1 MPDVLV
7 PERSD
12 GPVHARESLGE
23 RAVSILSDAIDST
36 ENPAP
41 TILWWDQGGFL
52 EDFLRRACEE
62 LDRPV
67 WRKAEGL
74 PLSLRCH
81 VAKEDDRPAV
91 WYVPEGKDDRDWFRD
106 VEATGAEIEKDIL
119 QLSAE
124 LYGVPRWNLASV
136 AGTDPPDSE
145 TASILKD
152 ELAGGRR
159 PTLDQLQ
166 EELLTG
172 GQGRPLDRLLLA
184 DWGQEP
190 EPAVLDQLGDQLREA
205 GVPEVDEVEG
215 VDALADRARRWAVA
229 VWLQEAGLEP
239 SSFPDAYRA
248 DTPKAQEAYQRL
260 RDRMQGADADR
271 TEQIYLG
278 RSWWSDVIEA
288 VDDLTPL
295 AGCPVDGALEAKLW
309 NAWADRL
316 EADEFDEAS
325 ALARRRVEGLEEVYG
340 SSARTSS
347 TFLRCWEQ
355 ALDVAELGALS
366 ERVAADLDRDDPV
379 EVYAREEDGA
389 WRIDAAVRRLV
400 VAGRPETDLPDEHP
414 GRDVLPGWRKQFVGS
429 RYLDHLRALAEGTRE
444 AVAEGSFFNETECV
458 TRFWSKSH
466 HRGELAAGE
475 EVALFFLDGL
485 RLDLAYELAEHLR
498 ETLAPDGDDASD
510 GEGRGWSVRT
520 SRWRATVPSETEP
533 GMGALLPGSTTA
545 FSVDLVKRNLRAQRN
560 QQTLTTAQREGLLQR
575 EGWSVTRDWDKQ
587 WQAAR
592 VAFIDSDIDKG
603 GEAEIAEI
611 EEHLSRHV
619 ETLAKNIGDRL
630 RQDGWSK
637 AFVVTDHGFV
647 LLPEGKSMEGIK
659 PPDSAEAVSLRCA
672 APAGHG
678 EGPGVR
684 LEPGRP
690 GLDYLETSVRVLLE
704 PQQRFTKRGLSDRRY
719 FHGGL
724 SLQESI
730 LLFLEIEKS

>member
-1 MPDVLV
+1 MPA
-7 PERSD
+7 RSD
-12 GPVHARESLGE
+12 GPVHAQQSLGE
-23 RAVSILSDAIDST
+23 RAVSILSDAINYT

-41 TILWWDQGGFL
+41 TILWWDPGGFL
-52 EDFLRRACEE
+52 EDVLRQACKE
-62 LDRPV
+62 LDRPA

-74 PLSLRCH
+74 PLSLRRH
-81 VAKEDDRPAV
+81 VAEEDDRPAV

-106 VEATGAEIEKDIL
+106 VAATGAEIEKDIFA
-119 QLSAE
+119 LSAE
-124 LYGVPRWNLASV
+124 LYGVPRWDLANV
-136 AGTDPPDSE
+136 VGTDSLDPE

-152 ELAGGRR
+152 ELTGRRR

-166 EELLTG
+166 EEFLTG
-172 GQGRPLDRLLLA
+172 GQGRPLDRLLIA
-184 DWGQEP
+184 DWGQEL
-190 EPAVLDQLGDQLREA
+190 EPAVLDQLRDQLREA
-205 GVPEVDEVEG
+205 GVPEVDEAEDVN
-215 VDALADRARRWAVA
+215 ALADRARRWAVA
-229 VWLQEAGLEP
+229 VWLQEAGLDP
-239 SSFPDAYRA
+239 SSFPEAYRA
-248 DTPKAQEAYQRL
+248 DTPKAQEAYHRL
-260 RDRMQGADADR
+260 RDRMQGADAGR

-278 RSWWSDVIEA
+278 RPWWPDVIES
-288 VDDLTPL
+288 VDNPTPL
-295 AGCPVDGALEAKLW
+295 VGCPVEGALDARLW
-309 NAWADRL
+309 DAWGERL
-316 EADEFDEAS
+316 EADDFENAS
-325 ALARRRVEGLEEVYG
+325 ALAERRVKGLEEVYKR
-340 SSARTSS
+340 SARTSS

-355 ALDVAELGALS
+355 ASDVAELGALS
-366 ERVAADLDRDDPV
+366 ERVAANLDRDDPV

-414 GRDVLPGWRKQFVGS
+414 GRETLPTWREKMVGS
-429 RYLDHLRALAEGTRE
+429 RYLDHLRVLAERIRE
-444 AVAEGSFFNETECV
+444 AVAEGSFFTETECV
-458 TRFWSKSH
+458 TRFWSKSY
-466 HRGELAAGE
+466 HREELAAGE

-498 ETLAPDGDDASD
+498 EALGPDGDAPSD

-545 FSVDLVKRNLRAQRN
+545 FSVDLVKGNLRAQRN
-560 QQTLTTAQREGLLQR
+560 QQTLSTTQREGVLQR

-611 EEHLSRHV
+611 EEHLSRRV
-619 ETLAKNIGDRL
+619 DTLAENIADRL
-630 RQDGWSK
+630 RQGGWSK

-672 APAGHG
+672 APAGQG

-684 LEPGRP
+684 LEAGLP

-724 SLQESI
+724 LPQESI

>member
-1 MPDVLV
+1 MP
-7 PERSD
+7 ECSD
-12 GPVHARESLGE
+12 GPVHARQSLGK
-23 RAVSILSDAIDST
+23 RAGKILSDAIDAT

-52 EDFLRRACEE
+52 EEVLHRACEE
-62 LDRPV
+62 LDGAA
-67 WRKAEGL
+67 WQKAEGL
-74 PLSLRCH
+74 PLSLRRH
-81 VAKEDDRPAV
+81 VPDEDDRPAV

-106 VEATGAEIEKDIL
+106 VAATGAEIEKDIL

-124 LYGVPRWNLASV
+124 LYGVPRWDLASV
-136 AGTDPPDSE
+136 TGTDSVDPE
-145 TASILKD
+145 TASILKE
-152 ELAGGRR
+152 ELTGRRR

-172 GQGRPLDRLLLA
+172 GQGHPLDRLLIA

-190 EPAVLDQLGDQLREA
+190 DPAVLDQLRDQLREV
-205 GVPEVDEVEG
+205 GVPEVDAAEG
-215 VDALADRARRWAVA
+215 VEALTDRARRWAVA
-229 VWLQEAGLEP
+229 VWLQEAGLDP
-239 SSFPDAYRA
+239 SFFPDTYRA
-248 DTPKAQEAYQRL
+248 DTPKAQDAYQRL
-260 RDRMQGADADR
+260 RDRMQGTDAGR
-271 TEQIYLG
+271 IEQIYLG
-278 RSWWSDVIEA
+278 RSWWSDVVEA
-288 VDDLTPL
+288 VDDLTPV
-295 AGCPVDGALEAKLW
+295 ARCPVDGALDARLW
-309 NAWADRL
+309 DAWADRL
-316 EADEFDEAS
+316 KAGDFKEAS
-325 ALARRRVEGLEEVYG
+325 ALARRRVVGLEEVYG

-347 TFLRCWEQ
+347 TFLRCWKQ
-355 ALDVAELGALS
+355 AFDIAELGALS
-366 ERVAADLDRDDPV
+366 ERIVADLDRDDPV

-414 GRDVLPGWRKQFVGS
+414 GREALPSWREKMVSS
-429 RYLDHLRALAEGTRE
+429 RYLDHLRALAERTRE
-444 AVAEGSFFNETECV
+444 VVAEGSFFTETECV
-458 TRFWSKSH
+458 TRFWSKSY
-466 HRGELAAGE
+466 HREDLAAGE

-485 RLDLAYELAEHLR
+485 RLDLAYELADHLR
-498 ETLAPDGDDASD
+498 ETLAPDGDDAAD

-545 FSVDLVKRNLRAQRN
+545 FSVDVVKGNLRAQRN
-560 QQTLTTAQREGLLQR
+560 QQTLTTTQREGVLQR

-611 EEHLSRHV
+611 EEHLSRRV
-619 ETLAKNIGDRL
+619 DTLAENIADRL
-630 RQDGWSK
+630 RQGGWSK

-647 LLPEGKSMEGIK
+647 LLPRGASMEGLN
-659 PPDSAEAVSLRCA
+659 PPEDAEAVSFRSA
-672 APAGHG
+672 APAGQG